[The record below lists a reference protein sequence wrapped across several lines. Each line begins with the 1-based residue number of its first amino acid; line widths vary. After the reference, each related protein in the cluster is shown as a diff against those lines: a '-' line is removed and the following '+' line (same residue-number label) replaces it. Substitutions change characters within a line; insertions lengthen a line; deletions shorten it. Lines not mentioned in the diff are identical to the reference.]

1 MFNLL
6 KRFMR
11 KKTIKRTP
19 VTELELK
26 QLLYDR
32 ARILGCDWDGDVIV
46 FNGIHY
52 YINIQCDIVERIIK
66 VKERRSR
73 D

>member
-19 VTELELK
+19 VTEPALK

-32 ARILGCDWDGDVIV
+32 ARILGHDWDGDIVI
-46 FNGIHY
+46 FDGIHY
-52 YINIQCDIVERIIK
+52 YVDIQRGIVERIL
-66 VKERRSR
+66 E
-73 D
+73 

>member
-19 VTELELK
+19 VTEPALK

-32 ARILGCDWDGDVIV
+32 ARILGRDWDGDIVI
-46 FNGIHY
+46 FDGIRY
-52 YINIQCDIVERIIK
+52 YVDIQRGIVEQII
-66 VKERRSR
+66 E
-73 D
+73 

>member
-19 VTELELK
+19 VTEPALK

-32 ARILGCDWDGDVIV
+32 ARILSCDWDGDIVI
-46 FNGIHY
+46 FDGIHY
-52 YINIQCDIVERIIK
+52 YVDMQRGIVERIIK
-66 VKERRSR
+66 
-73 D
+73 

>member
-19 VTELELK
+19 VTEPALK

-32 ARILGCDWDGDVIV
+32 AKILGRDWDGDIVI
-46 FNGIHY
+46 FDGIDY
-52 YINIQCDIVERIIK
+52 YVGMQRGIVERIIK
-66 VKERRSR
+66 
-73 D
+73 

>member
-11 KKTIKRTP
+11 KKTVKRTP
-19 VTELELK
+19 VTEPALK

-32 ARILGCDWDGDVIV
+32 ARISGRDWDGDIVIFDGV
-46 FNGIHY
+46 HY
-52 YINIQCDIVERIIK
+52 YVDIQRGIAERII
-66 VKERRSR
+66 E
-73 D
+73 

>member
-19 VTELELK
+19 VTEPALK

-32 ARILGCDWDGDVIV
+32 VRILGRDWDGDIVI
-46 FNGIHY
+46 FDGIHY
-52 YINIQCDIVERIIK
+52 YVDIQRGIVEQII
-66 VKERRSR
+66 E
-73 D
+73 